1 MMANYWP
8 KGLPASFISENMFIV
23 ALCYIPHL
31 SPFCILSFLNTSFFK
46 LLTLIPHASS
56 LFFAFILG
64 LTLSLSN
71 TVFAFLLNPPPPHPP
86 PSQLLF
92 VSQFGLYA
100 WVCRRTYLCVC
111 ARGCVWVF
119 ARASPEC
126 LSAATASPS
135 PRPTTIKMRS

>member
-31 SPFCILSFLNTSFFK
+31 SPFRILSFLNTSF
-46 LLTLIPHASS
+46 LSSS
-56 LFFAFILG
+56 LSSRTPPHFFAFILG

-92 VSQFGLYA
+92 VSQFGSYA
-100 WVCRRTYLCVC
+100 GYAGAHICVSVCVGASEFC
-111 ARGCVWVF
+111 AC
-119 ARASPEC
+119 P
-126 LSAATASPS
+126 LP
-135 PRPTTIKMRS
+135 